1 MAPLRQNIG
10 YQASMFSPTK
20 GTAMIMSQEQAL
32 LKAQAQLDQLIESV
46 HSAVE
51 QCNRIDQVE
60 RDLIARLLDLG
71 LTLLNL
77 FVARH
82 GDGDL
87 GATAETVEGQTVQ
100 RLPLIHDRRY
110 VSIFGELAI
119 PRVVYGTREGQKVE
133 LAPLDKSL
141 GLPAGDFSYVVEDW
155 AQRFSLKGSFAEA
168 AESLQTLLRLR
179 IGVHTLERMSQEM
192 ADSVVPFR
200 EAIEPPPAAEEG
212 PILVV
217 TADGKGVPMRRPA
230 QDGPK
235 PHHRRTKGEKAN
247 KKQMACVG
255 AVYSIEPFVRTAD
268 DILDEVIRHEK
279 AEGRPEPAHK
289 HVWAEMSRD
298 VEGEPLNA
306 KDAIFGALFQDLN
319 LRNAGHDR
327 PVVCLMDGERALW
340 EAQRVYF
347 SEAVGILDLFHVMER
362 LWTAAHCF
370 HAEGSDAAEGFV
382 ADRLRG
388 LLEGRVGPCHRR
400 TSPAVDQASTDRVAS
415 QDVGLGDHV
424 PGEQPGAHAVRRLFE
439 GGLPDRQRRGRRSLP
454 PPGQGPDGADGDAL
468 DRFGGASDAP
478 SPSDLPERSM
488 GGLRRRPDRTA
499 TNQAVWEKCGIAL
512 SGLHPFDLTDSAWAA
527 GSAGA
532 MGTEG
537 IPILLAVDGAGVLYA
552 EAPPFGRILIVCSPT
567 ASSWA

>member
-1 MAPLRQNIG
+1 MEEMAPLRQNMG
-10 YQASMFSPTK
+10 YDASMFSPTK
-20 GTAMIMSQEQAL
+20 GTTMIISQEQAL

-51 QCNRIDQVE
+51 ESRRIDQVE
-60 RDLIARLLDLG
+60 RDLIAQLLDLG

-77 FVARH
+77 FVAEH

-87 GATAETVEGQTVQ
+87 GATAGTDEGRTLR
-100 RLPLIHDRRY
+100 RLPQTHERRY
-110 VSIFGELAI
+110 VAIFGELTI
-119 PRVVYGTREGQKVE
+119 PRVVYGTREGQKIE
-133 LAPLDKSL
+133 LAPLDRTL
-141 GLPAGDFSYVVEDW
+141 GLPEGDFSYVVQDW
-155 AQRFSLKGSFAEA
+155 VQQFCLKGSFAEA

-200 EAIEPPPAAEEG
+200 EAIESPPATEEG

-217 TADGKGVPMRRPA
+217 TADGKGVPMRRPV

-235 PHHRRTKGEKAN
+235 RHHRRTKGEKAN

-255 AVYSIEPFVRTAD
+255 AVYSIKPFVRTAD

-279 AEGRPEPAHK
+279 TKDRPEPAHK

-306 KDAIFGALFQDLN
+306 KDGIFCALFQDLN
-319 LRNAGHDR
+319 LRKAGHDR

-347 SEAVGILDLFHVMER
+347 PEAVGILDLFHVMER

-370 HAEGSDAAEGFV
+370 HAEGSDAAEEFV

-388 LLEGRVGPCHRR
+388 LLEGRVG
-400 TSPAVDQASTDRVAS
+400 
-415 QDVGLGDHV
+415 HV
-424 PGEQPGAHAVRRLFE
+424 I
-439 GGLPDRQRRGRRSLP
+439 
-454 PPGQGPDGADGDAL
+454 
-468 DRFGGASDAP
+468 
-478 SPSDLPERSM
+478 
-488 GGLRRRPDRTA
+488 GGLRQRLTKHQLTGSRRKTLESVITYLENNREHMRYDVYLKAGYPIGSGVAEGACRHLVKDRMEQTGMRWTVSGAQAMLHLRA
-499 TNQAVWEKCGIAL
+499 TYLNDQWDEFIEDRIEREQTRLYGKN
-512 SGLHPFDLTDSAWAA
+512 AA
-527 GSAGA
+527 
-532 MGTEG
+532 
-537 IPILLAVDGAGVLYA
+537 
-552 EAPPFGRILIVCSPT
+552 
-567 ASSWA
+567 